1 MTETE
6 AARMAELEAR
16 LIEVERW
23 IRQRKPRSSET
34 KRLVEGWVQRGKG
47 GALCRATGLRS
58 SQ

>member
-1 MTETE
+1 MTDAE
-6 AARMAELEAR
+6 AAEFAEMKAR
-16 LIEVERW
+16 LAEVERW

-34 KRLVEGWVQRGKG
+34 KRLVEDWIQRGKG

>member
-1 MTETE
+1 MTDAEKV
-6 AARMAELEAR
+6 AELEAR
-16 LIEVERW
+16 LVEVERW

-58 SQ
+58 NQ